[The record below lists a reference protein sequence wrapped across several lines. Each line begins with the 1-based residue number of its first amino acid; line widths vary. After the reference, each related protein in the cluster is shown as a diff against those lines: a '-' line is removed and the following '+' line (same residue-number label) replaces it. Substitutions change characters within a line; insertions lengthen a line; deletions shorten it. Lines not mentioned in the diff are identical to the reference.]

1 MAILDWRKPL
11 RLRLQAQSTR
21 AQADHGT
28 PHRTTVGC
36 SVSTHSFRV
45 RVSEDSVFLTHTNRR
60 LWRGEAVGPGF

>member
-11 RLRLQAQSTR
+11 CLRLQAQSAS

-28 PHRTTVGC
+28 PDRRTVGC

-45 RVSEDSVFLTHTNRR
+45 WVSEDSVFPHNRR
-60 LWRGEAVGPGF
+60 VWRGEAVGPDF